1 MPEKLTNLLD
11 VRKSAY
17 FDPLK
22 DISWCHLLRYI
33 KIKDIFGTSRSKH
46 YIIFIKHDCTMH
58 LNESIMRK
66 WENTGQNRPFFGNL
80 KYYVF
85 LYFTAT
91 ILYPLYSVLYG
102 RSFLEYFSKL
112 CGGVAICLEYAKCTS
127 VRSAFNKGD

>member
-66 WENTGQNRPFFGNL
+66 WENTGQNRPFFGHIEF
-80 KYYVF
+80 YVF
-85 LYFTAT
+85 FYFAAT
-91 ILYPLYSVLYG
+91 ISSL
-102 RSFLEYFSKL
+102 
-112 CGGVAICLEYAKCTS
+112 
-127 VRSAFNKGD
+127 RSAELIYFNPLPSPPKISLQISTILLS

>member
-1 MPEKLTNLLD
+1 MVWNIFLWQKMPEKLTNLLD

-66 WENTGQNRPFFGNL
+66 WENTGQNRPFFGHI
-80 KYYVF
+80 KFYVF
-85 LYFTAT
+85 LYFAAT
-91 ILYPLYSVLYG
+91 ISSLRSAELIYFNPLPSPP
-102 RSFLEYFSKL
+102 K
-112 CGGVAICLEYAKCTS
+112 ICLQISTILLS
-127 VRSAFNKGD
+127 

>member
-1 MPEKLTNLLD
+1 MVWNIFLWQKMPEKLTNLLD

-66 WENTGQNRPFFGNL
+66 WENTGQNRPFFGHI
-80 KYYVF
+80 KFYVF
-85 LYFTAT
+85 LYFAAT
-91 ILYPLYSVLYG
+91 ISSLTLSLPGGGSNWPTAFYSLN
-102 RSFLEYFSKL
+102 FSKNL
-112 CGGVAICLEYAKCTS
+112 PGNTW
-127 VRSAFNKGD
+127 